1 MTKSWSRGSNWRFAV
16 CGKWLYINSI
26 IGRQRKMAPLT
37 SAIGS
42 FMSFLYDIYVASD
55 MTVEVDDINTETS
68 PNLFEQECGFA
79 FPSN

>member
-1 MTKSWSRGSNWRFAV
+1 
-16 CGKWLYINSI
+16 
-26 IGRQRKMAPLT
+26 MAPLT

-55 MTVEVDDINTETS
+55 MTVEVDDSNTETS
-68 PNLFEQECGFA
+68 PPLFEQECGFA